1 MNLRQLDKIERE
13 RRKIFE
19 SRKDSNE
26 LQELPLKVDE
36 EDILE
41 FALSH
46 WKQHQHGKGQW
57 NGRQIR
63 NAFQIAA
70 ALARFEVRSAAQ
82 KARKAGSLQKPATQS
97 QGELNARHFR
107 AVAKTSHH
115 FELYMHETMGKTE
128 AELAYEQRE
137 RSDHVSR
144 LRHVM
149 GESPMMHEHLTL
161 DYEVGPGVKG
171 LPRDGSR
178 FLGSQY
184 GKDWA
189 AQEHPDIPQ
198 SFYPHQA
205 PAVKAVPRGS
215 VPAQHVEQSMSFH
228 PSMDIGRHA
237 QPSIQLARSPSPQPV
252 FNPAQQGQFG
262 RGAWSGVESGSDY
275 E

>member
-1 MNLRQLDKIERE
+1 MNLRQLDKIEKE
-13 RRKIFE
+13 RREIFE
-19 SRKDSNE
+19 SRKNSSE
-26 LQELPLKVDE
+26 VQELPLKLDE
-36 EDILE
+36 EGILE

-46 WKQHQHGKGQW
+46 WKQHQHGKSQW

-70 ALARFEVRSAAQ
+70 ALARFEIRSAAQ
-82 KARKAGSLQKPATQS
+82 KARKAGIVHQSATPT

-128 AELAYEQRE
+128 AELAYEHRE
-137 RSDHVSR
+137 RSDHVSG

-149 GESPMMHEHLTL
+149 AESPMMHEHLTL
-161 DYEVGPGVKG
+161 DYEVGPGAKG
-171 LPRDGSR
+171 VARDGSR

-189 AQEHPDIPQ
+189 TQEYPDMPQ
-198 SFYPHQA
+198 GLYPHPMPTA
-205 PAVKAVPRGS
+205 KSGPRGS
-215 VPAQHVEQSMSFH
+215 MAAQHVEQAVG
-228 PSMDIGRHA
+228 MDISHHA
-237 QPSIQLARSPSPQPV
+237 QPPIRRARSPSPQSAL
-252 FNPAQQGQFG
+252 NPARQGQYG
-262 RGAWSGVESGSDY
+262 RGAWSGVESGSEY